1 VLTNYYFSQDQIDA
15 INDIFLNPPTGNAY
29 ADRYDAIL
37 SIIQQPDA
45 FGTTADASVV
55 AWFGAAAQA
64 NRGVGGASDFIRAY
78 TAAQTFIRTGQP
90 ASSTDIQAASDAIN
104 QSVWNDLF
112 NNDIPINGQ
121 TYYALPTVLEIGRN
135 DALAT
140 MNTLGFSTPS
150 IWSGNLLYLGFGIT
164 EFYEQ
169 NIIGSTSSTYDF
181 FVMRESMVAAGFSDA
196 MFDGGIQDL
205 WDLFWGQGWSGTA
218 SAISAIGSAKAATD
232 AWLQGAYGEFYT
244 QTLGGV
250 TNFTL
255 ANFWTGS
262 SNGEQILPDYS
273 NILTDNDNLH
283 GGGGDDDLFG
293 SLGLDLVDGGQ
304 GYDTVYFAIDPIS
317 SRESTVELKPY
328 NSDVPY
334 SATVTFLTED
344 GSGIAGISNL
354 YDVEKLVLGSNS
366 DLVIITGD
374 THLQL
379 IDGSGGNDEGR
390 YITIQG
396 YAEMPVDSF
405 RS

>member
-1 VLTNYYFSQDQIDA
+1 MPTNYYLSQDQIDA
-15 INDIFLNPPTGNAY
+15 IDAIFLNPPTGNAY

-37 SIIQQPDA
+37 SIVQQPDA
-45 FGTTADASVV
+45 FGTIADVSVV

-64 NRGVGGASDFIRAY
+64 NRGIGGASDFIRAY
-78 TAAQTFIRTGQP
+78 TAAQILIRTGQP
-90 ASSTDIQAASDAIN
+90 ASSGDIQAASNAIN
-104 QSVWNDLF
+104 QAVFDDLF
-112 NNDIPINGQ
+112 DNDSQINGQ
-121 TYYALPTVLEIGRN
+121 TFYALPTVLEIGRN
-135 DALAT
+135 DALVT

-196 MFDGGIQDL
+196 MFEGGIQDL
-205 WDLFWGQGWSGTA
+205 WDLFRGQGWSGAA

-232 AWLQGAYGEFYT
+232 AWLHGAYGDFYT
-244 QTLGGV
+244 QTLGGAA
-250 TNFTL
+250 NFTL

-293 SLGLDLVDGGQ
+293 SLGFDLVDGGQ
-304 GYDTVYFAIDPIS
+304 GYDTVNFATDPIR

-334 SATVTFLTED
+334 SATVTFLTE
-344 GSGIAGISNL
+344 GGESISNL
-354 YDVEKLVLGSNS
+354 YDVEKLVLGSKS
-366 DLVIITGD
+366 DLVVITGD
-374 THLQL
+374 TL
-379 IDGSGGNDEGR
+379 NVNR
-390 YITIQG
+390 
-396 YAEMPVDSF
+396 P
-405 RS
+405 